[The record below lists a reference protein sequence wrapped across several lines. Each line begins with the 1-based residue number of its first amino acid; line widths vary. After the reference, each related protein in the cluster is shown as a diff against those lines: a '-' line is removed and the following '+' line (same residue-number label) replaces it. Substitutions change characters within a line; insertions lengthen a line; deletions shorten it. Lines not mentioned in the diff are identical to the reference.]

1 LERSAHPELS
11 YPAGGVA
18 TDVPFSAELA
28 GEQEARS
35 LEHQSS
41 GTGPD
46 VHNFWEVNAG
56 PPEADPAKTALLIID
71 MQYMDAH
78 RDWGMGP
85 VIKAAGKAEEW
96 EPYFA
101 AVDEIVPRIR
111 SLQDAFRASGMEVI
125 HVVTVALT
133 QNGRDISRAHK
144 RLGLFAKPGSR
155 EAEVLD
161 ELKPVGDEI
170 VITKTANGVFNA
182 TAIDQILKNLGIETL
197 VVVGVGTN
205 DCVETAVRDASD
217 RGYDVLLVGDA
228 CATRV
233 RAQHE
238 FALTVLDGI
247 YSRVVNTADIL
258 AMLER
263 TASGAVGAAAS

>member
-1 LERSAHPELS
+1 MTDHPNGS
-11 YPAGGVA
+11 
-18 TDVPFSAELA
+18 
-28 GEQEARS
+28 
-35 LEHQSS
+35 
-41 GTGPD
+41 GPD
-46 VHNFWEVNAG
+46 VHSFWSVNET
-56 PPEADPAKTALLIID
+56 PSTIEAATTALLIID
-71 MQYMDAH
+71 MQYLDAH
-78 RDWGMGP
+78 RDYGMGAT
-85 VIKAAGKAEEW
+85 IKAAGKVDEW

-111 SLQDAFRASGMEVI
+111 SLQGAFRAAGMEVI
-125 HVVTVALT
+125 HVATVALT

-144 RLGLFAKPGSR
+144 RLGLFARPGSR
-155 EAEVLD
+155 EADVLD

-170 VITKTANGVFNA
+170 VIRKTANGVFNA
-182 TAIDQILKNLGIETL
+182 TAIDQVLKNLGIQTL

-238 FALTVLDGI
+238 FALTVLNGI
-247 YSRVVNTADIL
+247 YCRVVDTATVPKL
-258 AMLER
+258 TAR
-263 TASGAVGAAAS
+263 TACSR

>member
-1 LERSAHPELS
+1 MATGASSFDREDRSM
-11 YPAGGVA
+11 
-18 TDVPFSAELA
+18 TN
-28 GEQEARS
+28 QTN
-35 LEHQSS
+35 

-46 VHNFWEVNAG
+46 VHAFWEVDAAPLG
-56 PPEADPAKTALLIID
+56 IEPAKTALMIID

-78 RDWGMGP
+78 RDWGMGA
-85 VIKAAGKAEEW
+85 VIKEAGKTEEW

-111 SLQDAFRASGMEVI
+111 SLQDAFRAAGMEVI

-170 VITKTANGVFNA
+170 VIQKAANGVFNA
-182 TAIDQILKNLGIETL
+182 TAIDQVLKNVGIETL

-217 RGYDVLLVGDA
+217 RGYDVFLVGDA

-238 FALTVLDGI
+238 FALTVLNGV
-247 YSRVVNTADIL
+247 YCRVVNTTDVIG
-258 AMLER
+258 MIER
-263 TASGAVGAAAS
+263 FVPDLLAAAAG

>member
-1 LERSAHPELS
+1 M
-11 YPAGGVA
+11 
-18 TDVPFSAELA
+18 
-28 GEQEARS
+28 
-35 LEHQSS
+35 EHAPD

-46 VHNFWEVNAG
+46 IHAFWEVAA
-56 PPEADPAKTALLIID
+56 PPPVLDPAKTALLIID
-71 MQYMDAH
+71 MQYLDAH
-78 RDWGMGP
+78 RDWGMGA
-85 VIKAAGKAEEW
+85 VIKAAGKQEEW

-111 SLQDAFRASGMEVI
+111 ALQDAFRANGMEVI

-133 QNGRDISRAHK
+133 QDGRDISRAHK
-144 RLGLFAKPGSR
+144 RLGLFAKPGSH

-170 VITKTANGVFNA
+170 VISKTANGVFNA
-182 TAIDQILKNLGIETL
+182 TAIDQVLKNVGIDTL

-233 RAQHE
+233 REQHE
-238 FALTVLDGI
+238 FALTVLNGI
-247 YSRVVNTADIL
+247 YCRVIETEQALGLL
-258 AMLER
+258 AGVREPV
-263 TASGAVGAAAS
+263 AVG

>member
-1 LERSAHPELS
+1 MTNE
-11 YPAGGVA
+11 
-18 TDVPFSAELA
+18 TN
-28 GEQEARS
+28 
-35 LEHQSS
+35 

-46 VHNFWEVNAG
+46 VHAFWEVNAA
-56 PPEADPAKTALLIID
+56 PLVVDPTKTALLIID

-78 RDWGMGP
+78 RDWGMGA
-85 VIKAAGKAEEW
+85 VIKEAGKAEEW
-96 EPYFA
+96 ESYFA
-101 AVDEIVPRIR
+101 AVDVIVPRIR
-111 SLQDAFRASGMEVI
+111 SLQDAFRAAGMEVI

-161 ELKPVGDEI
+161 ELKPAGDEI
-170 VITKTANGVFNA
+170 VIQKTANGVFNA
-182 TAIDQILKNLGIETL
+182 TAIDQVLKNVGIETL

-233 RAQHE
+233 RAQHD
-238 FALTVLDGI
+238 FALTVLNGI
-247 YSRVVNTADIL
+247 YCRVVNAADVIDLLKRSTPGAL
-258 AMLER
+258 A
-263 TASGAVGAAAS
+263 VAAG